1 MKRLLA
7 LLLALLTILSGCA
20 TAPWPAAGA
29 PTRPLFVLAAA
40 SPDPREGRLAVADA
54 ATWTVAGEAELPESL
69 AAAISRDPQGRL
81 WVGLDGTAAS
91 LDNRVQIFAPDG
103 APLQELRPCTSPRA
117 GISFAAG
124 RAFVACAERGFF
136 GSVAVVDLATLE
148 TVATI
153 ELRAAAPEAPLM
165 LIASAADERAVVV
178 AALTSGPAE
187 SSYTVLSVI
196 DPQTL
201 ALQEQIEL
209 GEHTDIWRVIPHEG
223 DFLLLNAASW
233 RQPRAAA
240 GDVLALDLEGEPRL
254 KPLRSAPSPVW
265 GAVVDGALYAYHNP
279 MWNQPN
285 SDQRRSISRL
295 DLRSGAVQTWEL
307 PEGWLA
313 TDLIALD
320 GELLLAHAV
329 GRDEDGVYSFTLADG
344 TLHQMLEVPYA
355 AQLVG
360 S

>member
-7 LLLALLTILSGCA
+7 LLLALLAALTGCA
-20 TAPWPAAGA
+20 ALAGPGA
-29 PTRPLFVLAAA
+29 PSRPLFVLAGA
-40 SPDPREGRLAVADA
+40 SPDPRESKLAVADA
-54 ATWTVAGEAELPESL
+54 ATWTVASEAELPDSL

-81 WVGLDGTAAS
+81 WVGLDGTVAS
-91 LDNRVQIFAPDG
+91 LDNRVQVLAADG
-103 APLQELRPCTSPRA
+103 TPLEELRPCTSPRA

-136 GSVAVVDLATLE
+136 GSVAVVDLTTLE

-153 ELRAAAPEAPLM
+153 ELRAAAPDAPLM

-178 AALTSGPAE
+178 AGLTSGPEE
-187 SSYTVLSVI
+187 SSYTLLSVI

-201 ALQEQIEL
+201 TLSEQIAL
-209 GEHTDIWRVIPHEG
+209 GESTDIWRIIPHQG

-233 RQPRAAA
+233 RQPRAEAD
-240 GDVLALDLEGEPRL
+240 DVLALDLGGEPRL
-254 KPLRSAPSPVW
+254 RPLRSAPSPVW

-307 PEGWLA
+307 PDGWLA

-320 GELLLAHAV
+320 GELLLAHAA
-329 GRDEDGVYSFTLADG
+329 GRDRYADGVYSFTLADG

-355 AQLVG
+355 ALLVG
-360 S
+360 G

>member
-7 LLLALLTILSGCA
+7 LLLALLALLTGCA
-20 TAPWPAAGA
+20 SVAAPA
-29 PTRPLFVLAAA
+29 PEAPSRPLFVLAAA
-40 SPDPREGRLAVADA
+40 SPDPQDGRLAVADA
-54 ATWTVAGEAELPESL
+54 ASWTVASEAELPESL
-69 AAAISRDPQGRL
+69 AAAIGRDPQGRL

-103 APLQELRPCTSPRA
+103 APLEELRPCTSPRA

-124 RAFVACAERGFF
+124 RAFVACAERGFS
-136 GSVAVVDLATLE
+136 GSVAVIDLATLE
-148 TVATI
+148 TEATI
-153 ELRAAAPEAPLM
+153 ELHAAEPDAPLM
-165 LIASAADERAVVV
+165 LLASAADERAIVV
-178 AALTSGPAE
+178 AGLTSGPKE

-201 ALQEQIEL
+201 TLREQITL
-209 GEHTDIWRVIPHEG
+209 GESTDIWRIIPHQG

-233 RQPRAAA
+233 RQPRAEA

-254 KPLRSAPSPVW
+254 RPLRSAASPVW
-265 GAVVDGALYAYHNP
+265 GTVVDGALYAYHNP

-285 SDQRRSISRL
+285 SDMRRSISRL
-295 DLRSGAVQTWEL
+295 DLQSGAVQTWEL
-307 PEGWLA
+307 PDGWLA

-320 GELLLAHAV
+320 GELLLAHAA
-329 GRDEDGVYSFTLADG
+329 GGDEDGVYSFTLADG

-355 AQLVG
+355 ARIVG